1 MTFGHA
7 LVSFGRVLNF
17 GRPRVSLRRVPM
29 PTIEVSQETLDRL
42 KALAEPLVD
51 TADSVIAR
59 LIAAQNGQRSGS
71 VHVELPASRPETR
84 RPAGAPRKRGRKG
97 ERARKGE
104 RTPTEGFYEPLLEVL
119 ASAGGQLAAV
129 EAIDRVGRAMDSKL
143 KDVDR
148 ARLPS
153 GEVRWRNSVRWA
165 RQRLE
170 EQGKLDPKAPYG
182 IWKLA

>member
-1 MTFGHA
+1 
-7 LVSFGRVLNF
+7 
-17 GRPRVSLRRVPM
+17 M

-59 LIAAQNGQRSGS
+59 LIAAAQNGQRSGS
-71 VHVELPASRPETR
+71 VHVELPASRAETR
-84 RPAGAPRKRGRKG
+84 RPASAPRKRGRRG

-104 RTPTEGFYEPLLEVL
+104 RTPTEGFYEPLLQVL
-119 ASAGGQLAAV
+119 ASAGGQLPAV
-129 EAIDRVGRAMDSKL
+129 EAIDRVGEAMGSKL
-143 KDVDR
+143 NEVDR

-170 EQGKLDPKAPYG
+170 EQGKLDAKAPYG
-182 IWKLA
+182 IWKLT

>member
-1 MTFGHA
+1 
-7 LVSFGRVLNF
+7 
-17 GRPRVSLRRVPM
+17 M
-29 PTIEVSQETLDRL
+29 PTIEVSQDTLDRL
-42 KALAEPLVD
+42 KSLAEPLVD

-59 LIAAQNGQRSGS
+59 LIAGQNGQRNGP
-71 VHVELPASRPETR
+71 VELAVITARAETKR
-84 RPAGAPRKRGRKG
+84 SPSAPRKRGRKG

-104 RTPTEGFYEPLLEVL
+104 RTPTEGFYEPLLQVL
-119 ASAGGQLAAV
+119 AASGGQLPAV
-129 EAIDRVGRAMDSKL
+129 EAINRVGQTMANRL
-143 KDVDR
+143 NEVDR

-182 IWKLA
+182 VWKLAQAARA